1 MTLMSSKRLA
11 EHILELG
18 AAFGV
23 HVEIQD
29 MRPEG
34 AGAGVQLGVSMGAG
48 GFKLISRPII
58 VIAPVTD
65 ETTYAVALHELGH
78 HLHPLGMVASSQGSP
93 TFRATGQY
101 SSLRDVRLKLDEERS
116 AWEWA
121 RHYALDWTESMT
133 MVEQFGLD
141 SYKRAMRR
149 FGVRE

>member
-1 MTLMSSKRLA
+1 MTLMSSERLA
-11 EHILELG
+11 QHIMELA

-23 HVEIQD
+23 HV
-29 MRPEG
+29 EG
-34 AGAGVQLGVSMGAG
+34 AGAGVQLGVSLGPG
-48 GFKLISRPII
+48 GFKLVQRNMIL
-58 VIAPVTD
+58 IAPVTD

-78 HLHPLGMVASSQGSP
+78 HVHPLGMVSNTEGSL
-93 TFRATGQY
+93 TFRTTGQY

-121 RHYALDWTESMT
+121 RHYALDWTEAMT
-133 MVEQFGLD
+133 FVERISLD